1 MYEFAAQP
9 KPSSAL
15 DRGNGRDFRRKLNV
29 GGLWAGLG
37 PDGTVIAKRRLRTRR
52 VDKGKSG
59 QARKTAVSGSF
70 GGGILS
76 QSYKQALTLFG
87 GTE

>member
-1 MYEFAAQP
+1 M
-9 KPSSAL
+9 
-15 DRGNGRDFRRKLNV
+15 NV
-29 GGLWAGLG
+29 GGLWVGLSL
-37 PDGTVIAKRRLRTRR
+37 DGTVIAKRKVRTRR

>member
-1 MYEFAAQP
+1 MYESAARQIP
-9 KPSSAL
+9 PEHSIVSY
-15 DRGNGRDFRRKLNV
+15 GCDFRRKMNV
-29 GGLWAGLG
+29 GDLWAGLS
-37 PDGTVIAKRRLRTRR
+37 PHGTVIAKRRLRTRR